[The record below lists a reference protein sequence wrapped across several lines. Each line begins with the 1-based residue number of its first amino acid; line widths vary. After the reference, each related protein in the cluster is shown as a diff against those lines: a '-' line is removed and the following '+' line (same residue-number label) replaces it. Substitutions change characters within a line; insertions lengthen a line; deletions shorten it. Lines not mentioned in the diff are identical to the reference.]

1 MTFQVRRHKR
11 VVRHLGECIP
21 LPLLHHC
28 SSQVY
33 SFQTV
38 KRLDY
43 SVLNLT
49 LPRPF
54 LNPFGT
60 VISGFFNIGLTPPK
74 LLGING
80 LDNS

>member
-1 MTFQVRRHKR
+1 VRGHKR

-21 LPLLHHC
+21 LPLLHHR

-60 VISGFFNIGLTPPK
+60 AISLFSNIDLTPHK
-74 LLGING
+74 LLSNNI